1 MTMATIARSN
11 TRTAG
16 NTLADRVR
24 SLNLRL
30 QAFRAAMRE
39 RNRISREL
47 STYSDDELGELGL
60 SRCDIPAVAAGT
72 FRR

>member
-1 MTMATIARSN
+1 MATIARSN